1 MVKWSCG
8 SSLCFNNFSTDLEK
22 KTNLR
27 AYGLPS
33 DESMQRKYQAFF
45 KTTGF
50 NWERGHICNEHWSSE
65 KDQYDMPDII
75 LTKKMYETIKD
86 KYEKA
91 RKRFTGAKKPT
102 KAQRDRYINAKK
114 KYQTASSIF
123 SSTSSSILTT
133 RKVKDHKENQEQSFH
148 HPHHQLLRNPC
159 RRQQHSIIIISI
171 VVLLSWGFRERTINR
186 KNQKFRK
193 SAEGQKW
200 KAE

>member
-123 SSTSSSILTT
+123 SSTSSSTNHQKSKRPQ
-133 RKVKDHKENQEQSFH
+133 RKPRTVVSSSSSSTSTKPLPPPATFH
-148 HPHHQLLRNPC
+148 HHHQYC
-159 RRQQHSIIIISI
+159 RL
-171 VVLLSWGFRERTINR
+171 VVLRI
-186 KNQKFRK
+186 
-193 SAEGQKW
+193 
-200 KAE
+200 